1 MKTDMFFIFIF
12 SVVTCAHSLYKG
24 EVNLDLDPRDRWV
37 DICKQHED
45 KFRSLVLFAER
56 FVYEV
61 QRTSLQILQGHLG
74 LH

>member
-56 FVYEV
+56 FDYA
-61 QRTSLQILQGHLG
+61 RTALEILQGHQG